1 MRRESDDGVDARES
15 HLFLGLLIILMI
27 PAIQGK
33 SLTMLEMKDDNRI
46 SSLETREIILKNN
59 YEHLL
64 KTVTT
69 FCYFIIEKINIKPT

>member
-1 MRRESDDGVDARES
+1 MRRESDNGVDARGS

-64 KTVTT
+64 KTDNVLL
-69 FCYFIIEKINIKPT
+69 FYHRKNEH

>member
-1 MRRESDDGVDARES
+1 MRRESDDGVES

-46 SSLETREIILKNN
+46 SSLET
-59 YEHLL
+59 
-64 KTVTT
+64 TQ
-69 FCYFIIEKINIKPT
+69 EK

>member
-46 SSLETREIILKNN
+46 SGLETREIILKNN

-64 KTVTT
+64 KTDNVLL
-69 FCYFIIEKINIKPT
+69 FYHRKNEH

>member
-1 MRRESDDGVDARES
+1 MRRESDDGVDARGS

-46 SSLETREIILKNN
+46 SGLETREIILKNN

-64 KTVTT
+64 KTDNVLL
-69 FCYFIIEKINIKPT
+69 FYHRKNEH

>member
-1 MRRESDDGVDARES
+1 MRRESDDGVDARGS

-46 SSLETREIILKNN
+46 SGLETREIILKNN

-64 KTVTT
+64 KTDVLL
-69 FCYFIIEKINIKPT
+69 FYHRKNEH

>member
-46 SSLETREIILKNN
+46 SSLET
-59 YEHLL
+59 
-64 KTVTT
+64 TQ
-69 FCYFIIEKINIKPT
+69 EK